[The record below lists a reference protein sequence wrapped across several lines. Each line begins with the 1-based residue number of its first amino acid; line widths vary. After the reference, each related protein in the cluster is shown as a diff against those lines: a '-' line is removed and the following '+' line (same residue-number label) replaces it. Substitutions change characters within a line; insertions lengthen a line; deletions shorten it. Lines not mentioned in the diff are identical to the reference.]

1 MTVNIV
7 GFEGQ
12 ACSTFHVTWGAAAIR
27 MGDRLVNAWSRRG
40 VSIEELD
47 RLESDGALT
56 RFAEPLEVVASAGD
70 PLIVFVVNT
79 KSRYQKYFWVDAD
92 HKWLAPTTILHRA
105 QQDHLVF
112 TVFRNIA
119 EFDHYR
125 QVAIQQV
132 VDKFLFATVIP
143 ADSLDLI
150 RAVLELDPNSLWL
163 NALRV
168 YLSPPSEKTDRLAR
182 ACLRGGDRD
191 QFDRV
196 LKVLK
201 DRGAQ

>member
-1 MTVNIV
+1 MNT
-7 GFEGQ
+7 
-12 ACSTFHVTWGAAAIR
+12 C
-27 MGDRLVNAWSRRG
+27 SRR
-40 VSIEELD
+40 SMPIEELD
-47 RLESDGALT
+47 RLESEGALT
-56 RFAEPLEVVASAGD
+56 RFAEPLEVDGSGGD

-79 KSRYQKYFWVDAD
+79 KSKYQKHFWVDAD
-92 HKWLAPTTILHRA
+92 HKWFAPTTILHRG
-105 QQDHLVF
+105 QQDHLIL

-119 EFDHYR
+119 EFDRYR

-132 VDKFLFATVIP
+132 VNKFLFTTVIP

-150 RAVLELDPNSLWL
+150 RAVLELDPHSLWL

-168 YLSPPSEKTDRLAR
+168 YFSPPSEVTERLAR
-182 ACLRGGDRD
+182 ACLRGDDRN